1 MNKAMKITLAVV
13 LVVVLATIGR
23 QRQTLSQEQ
32 RQIQTLTMALA
43 DKSKQELLVSQAQC
57 SDMANK
63 FLTNRTYYKNTDDY
77 QFDFENHF
85 NAKLNKCFV
94 LIFESSLPKSDFLSI
109 NLFDA
114 VEGKRYAEFE
124 GHSFCDV
131 HATNDP
137 RRCSLDAGKIWFDG
151 NDTRNPPDVTVGFR
165 GLLFGGGH
173 GDENTKKMFL
183 DHIQS
188 FMKD

>member
-1 MNKAMKITLAVV
+1 MNKAMKITLAVL

-114 VEGKRYAEFE
+114 VEGKHYAKFL
-124 GHSFCDV
+124 GNSICGVDF
-131 HATNDP
+131 TNH
-137 RRCSLDAGKIWFDG
+137 CSMNSGEIWFDG
-151 NDTRNPPDVTVGFR
+151 NDTRHPDFTVGP
-165 GLLFGGGH
+165 GGPLFGVAG
-173 GDENTKKMFL
+173 ENIEKTFRE
-183 DHIQS
+183 HVQP
-188 FMKD
+188 FMSD